1 MNYFSQPKGARE
13 LKLNETAIEPR
24 PEAPAAAKPAQE
36 MLSTFGQGMLVT
48 GNVVCT
54 GALQIF
60 GRVTGEIHAGKVVIC
75 EGAKVEGKIRAQ
87 DVVIQGEFLGTVHA
101 NSVKLQSTAKVDG
114 EVFNKQLS
122 IEQNALFEGVSR
134 RLERPVEAA
143 VRRSGERREAGAGR
157 VRRAG
162 SRAADVDPAG
172 QPADP
177 AVGSDYLTFSIARD
191 LIRKPVPT
199 FRDHALMNHG
209 ARARHDRARVPDH
222 VAGQLVRGIDRLHRP
237 AR

>member
-1 MNYFSQPKGARE
+1 VNYFSQPKGARE
-13 LKLNETAIEPR
+13 VKLKETAVEPKVESR
-24 PEAPAAAKPAQE
+24 TEAPSVKSAQDV
-36 MLSTFGQGMLVT
+36 LSTFGHGMLVT

-60 GRVTGEIHAGKVVIC
+60 GRVTGEIHAAKVVIC

-134 RLERPVEAA
+134 RLERPIEPPSADQVSGAKPAPAAQAPQPVEPLTLTRP
-143 VRRSGERREAGAGR
+143 VN
-157 VRRAG
+157 
-162 SRAADVDPAG
+162 
-172 QPADP
+172 QPIP
-177 AVGSDYLTFSIARD
+177 LSEVI
-191 LIRKPVPT
+191 I
-199 FRDHALMNHG
+199 
-209 ARARHDRARVPDH
+209 
-222 VAGQLVRGIDRLHRP
+222 
-237 AR
+237 

>member
-13 LKLNETAIEPR
+13 VKLKETAVEPKVESR
-24 PEAPAAAKPAQE
+24 TEAPSVKSAQDV
-36 MLSTFGQGMLVT
+36 LSTFGHGMLVT

-60 GRVTGEIHAGKVVIC
+60 GRVTGEIHAAKVVIC

-114 EVFNKQLS
+114 EVFNKQLA

-134 RLERPVEAA
+134 RLERPIEPPSADQVNGAKAA
-143 VRRSGERREAGAGR
+143 
-157 VRRAG
+157 
-162 SRAADVDPAG
+162 PAP
-172 QPADP
+172 QPAHVQQAAEP
-177 AVGSDYLTFSIARD
+177 LTLTR
-191 LIRKPVPT
+191 PVNQPIP
-199 FRDHALMNHG
+199 LSE
-209 ARARHDRARVPDH
+209 V
-222 VAGQLVRGIDRLHRP
+222 VI
-237 AR
+237 

>member
-1 MNYFSQPKGARE
+1 VNYFSQPKGARE
-13 LKLNETAIEPR
+13 LKVKDAAIEPKVESR
-24 PEAPAAAKPAQE
+24 PEAPLAAKPAQD

-48 GNVVCT
+48 GNVVCA

-134 RLERPVEAA
+134 RLERPVEAPSA
-143 VRRSGERREAGAGR
+143 DQVSGTKPAP
-157 VRRAG
+157 
-162 SRAADVDPAG
+162 AA
-172 QPADP
+172 
-177 AVGSDYLTFSIARD
+177 
-191 LIRKPVPT
+191 PV
-199 FRDHALMNHG
+199 
-209 ARARHDRARVPDH
+209 ARAPEP
-222 VAGQLVRGIDRLHRP
+222 LTLTRP
-237 AR
+237 VNQPIPLSEVII

>member
-1 MNYFSQPKGARE
+1 VNYFSQPKGARE
-13 LKLNETAIEPR
+13 LKLKESAIESR
-24 PEAPAAAKPAQE
+24 PETPAPLAAKPGQE
-36 MLSTFGQGMLVT
+36 TLSTFGQGMLVT

-60 GRVTGEIHAGKVVIC
+60 GRVTGDIHAGKVVIC

-134 RLERPVEAA
+134 RLERPVEPPSADQVNAA
-143 VRRSGERREAGAGR
+143 KPT
-157 VRRAG
+157 
-162 SRAADVDPAG
+162 PA
-172 QPADP
+172 
-177 AVGSDYLTFSIARD
+177 
-191 LIRKPVPT
+191 
-199 FRDHALMNHG
+199 
-209 ARARHDRARVPDH
+209 ARAPEP
-222 VAGQLVRGIDRLHRP
+222 LTLTRP
-237 AR
+237 VNQPIPLSEVVI